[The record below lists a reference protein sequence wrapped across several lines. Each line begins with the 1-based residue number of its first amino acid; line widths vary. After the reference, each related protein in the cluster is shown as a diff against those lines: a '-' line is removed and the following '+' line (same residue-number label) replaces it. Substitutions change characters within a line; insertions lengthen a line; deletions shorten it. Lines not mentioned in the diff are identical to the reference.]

1 MIRYIFITG
10 GVVSSLGKGI
20 ASAAMGSLLQ
30 ARGYKV
36 RLRKLDPYLNV
47 DPGTMSPRQH
57 GEVFVTDDGAET
69 DLDLGHYERFTGV
82 SARQS
87 DNITTGRIYQSIIE
101 KERRGDFLGATIQ
114 VIPHVTDAIKDFI
127 LSDPGED
134 VDFVLCEI
142 GGTVGDIEG
151 LPFFEAIRQV
161 GQELGP
167 ERTCFIHLTLLPY
180 IPAAGEMKTKPTQH
194 SVKELRSI
202 GIQPQILLCR
212 CDRPIPENEKGKIAS
227 FCNVRPSSVIEAR
240 DVGHIYDVPAAYHA
254 EGLDTEVL
262 WHFRINDAP
271 LPDLTRWNGIANTI
285 HNPDGEVCIGLVG
298 KYTDVPDAY
307 KSVSEAL
314 VHGGLANKVR
324 VQVRMIDSEQFDD
337 EHHPLDILDGVHGVL
352 LPGGFG
358 ERGAHGKMRA
368 AQFAREKN
376 IPCFGICYGMQLS
389 VVEAARN
396 LADIKNASTTE
407 FGPTDEPVVG
417 LIEEWTK
424 GNQKITRDESTDK
437 GGTMRL
443 GAYPALLEPGSKVAE
458 IYGTTEISERHRHR
472 YEVNRSYI
480 ERMKGTGMRFS
491 GMSPDGLLPEI
502 IELDDHPWFIG
513 VQFHP
518 ELKSR
523 PFEPH
528 PLFASFIEA
537 AKVQSR
543 LV

>member
-1 MIRYIFITG
+1 
-10 GVVSSLGKGI
+10 
-20 ASAAMGSLLQ
+20 
-30 ARGYKV
+30 
-36 RLRKLDPYLNV
+36 
-47 DPGTMSPRQH
+47 MS
-57 GEVFVTDDGAET
+57 
-69 DLDLGHYERFTGV
+69 
-82 SARQS
+82 
-87 DNITTGRIYQSIIE
+87 
-101 KERRGDFLGATIQ
+101 
-114 VIPHVTDAIKDFI
+114 
-127 LSDPGED
+127 
-134 VDFVLCEI
+134 
-142 GGTVGDIEG
+142 
-151 LPFFEAIRQV
+151 
-161 GQELGP
+161 
-167 ERTCFIHLTLLPY
+167 
-180 IPAAGEMKTKPTQH
+180 
-194 SVKELRSI
+194 
-202 GIQPQILLCR
+202 
-212 CDRPIPENEKGKIAS
+212 KIAS

-262 WHFRINDAP
+262 WHFRMDDAP
-271 LPDLTRWNGIANTI
+271 KPDLSRWNEIAQTI

-324 VQVRMIDSEQFDD
+324 VKVRMIDSEQFDD
-337 EHHPLDILDGVHGVL
+337 EHHPLDILEGVHGVL

-368 AQFAREKN
+368 ARFARERG

-389 VVEAARN
+389 VVEAARH
-396 LADIKNASTTE
+396 LAGMKGASTTE
-407 FGPTDEPVVG
+407 FGPTDVPVVG

-424 GNQKITRDESTDK
+424 GNQKITRDENTDK

-443 GAYPALLEPGSKVAE
+443 GAYPAILRKGSKVAE
-458 IYGTTEISERHRHR
+458 IYGSTEISERHRHR
-472 YEVNRSYI
+472 YEVNRNYI
-480 ERMKGTGMRFS
+480 QQIEAAGVVFS

-502 IELDDHPWFIG
+502 IELKDHPWFIG

-528 PLFASFIEA
+528 PLFASFIQA